1 MISTILSFLFLLNPF
16 ALFLYFSPIM
26 KSLTHKDFVSILYK
40 ASVISFGIFLFIAI
54 AKELLFEHVFN
65 IHFESFKIFGGIIIF
80 SIAYLFIMNGE
91 RTFIQLKGGLHEVA
105 NQVVLPYMVG
115 AATISLVVVM
125 FDKFN
130 LWRTILLLFVILLI
144 NFLIIICLK
153 LFRDLLETKRQEF
166 VFDRF
171 MNIFLRLNGFFLGA
185 IGVNMVLTGFNELNG
200 LI

>member
-1 MISTILSFLFLLNPF
+1 
-16 ALFLYFSPIM
+16 M
-26 KSLTHKDFVSILYK
+26 KSLTRREFIDVLSK
-40 ASVISFGIFLFIAI
+40 ASVISFGIFLFFAI

-91 RTFIQLKGGLHEVA
+91 RAFIQLKGNLHELA

-115 AATISLVVVM
+115 AATISLVVIM
-125 FDKFN
+125 FDRFN

-144 NFLIIICLK
+144 NFLVIVGLK
-153 LFRDLLETKRQEF
+153 LFRDLLENKRQEF

-171 MNIFLRLNGFFLGA
+171 MNVFLRLNGFFLGA
-185 IGVNMVLTGFNELNG
+185 IGVNMILSGLDELNG
-200 LI
+200 FF